1 MDDAKRSEA
10 PGGSWQAI
18 GREWL
23 DTLVVAISVAMCF
36 RAYFYEPFNIPT
48 GSMRPTLYGN
58 YTEAEQPGS
67 DGFFDLPVLSFFK
80 FALTGETYKEFRAPW
95 SGTVRVASRGD
106 GCYDLVV
113 ANALHH
119 PETNL
124 KGVKAL
130 GRWLMGLVAE
140 NEYENHIGV
149 AKIPTDAMDFRAADG
164 ARVNKGDLLWC
175 GRVKKGDFIFVNRW
189 LWNFRKPARG
199 DVMIFSTTGIA
210 GLQQGTHYIKRLTAT
225 PGDTLEIKDAAVYID
240 GERQPSLK
248 PETGAAG
255 EASPRYDAGPMTGPV
270 TLGADEYF
278 ACGDNS
284 YPAQMS
290 FDSRYWG
297 TVPGT
302 KLRGVAACV
311 FWPIVN
317 PRIGRIK

>member
-1 MDDAKRSEA
+1 MESEKNSAA

-58 YTEAEQPGS
+58 YTEAAKPGE
-67 DGFFDLPVLSFFK
+67 DGVFDLPVLSLFK

-95 SGTVRVASRGD
+95 SGTLRVAPRGD
-106 GCYDLVV
+106 GCCDLLV
-113 ANALHH
+113 ASTMHH
-119 PETNL
+119 PEKNL
-124 KGVKAL
+124 AGPRAL
-130 GRWLMGLVAE
+130 WRWLVGLVAE
-140 NEYENHIGV
+140 NEYENFIGV
-149 AKIPTDAMDFRAADG
+149 AKLPTDAMDFRAADG
-164 ARVNKGDLLWC
+164 VPVQKGQLLWC

-189 LWNFRKPARG
+189 RWNFQKPKRG
-199 DVMIFSTTGIA
+199 DVMIFSTTGIE
-210 GLQQGTHYIKRLTAT
+210 GLAQGTHYIKRMTAT

-240 GERQPSLK
+240 GERQPSFK

-255 EASPRYDAGPMTGPV
+255 EPSPRYDAGPMKGPV
-270 TLGADEYF
+270 TLGPDEYF

-297 TVPGT
+297 PVPGT
-302 KLRGVAACV
+302 KLRGVASCV

-317 PRIGRIK
+317 PRIGRVK